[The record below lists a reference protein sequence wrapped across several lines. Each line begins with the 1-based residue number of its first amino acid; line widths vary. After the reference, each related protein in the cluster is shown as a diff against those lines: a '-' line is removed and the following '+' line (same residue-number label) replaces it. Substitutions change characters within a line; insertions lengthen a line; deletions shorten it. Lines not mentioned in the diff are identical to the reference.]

1 MLVQIKGTNMY
12 RDTETMALVN
22 KDVSGLDDYNMK
34 RRMMATQKDEINK
47 IKTELAG
54 IKEDMTEIKQLVLQ
68 LIGKGTNG

>member
-1 MLVQIKGTNMY
+1 MLVQITGTNLY

-22 KDVSGLDDYNMK
+22 KDVSGLEDYKMK